1 MVLSRFPNAEKWI
14 TDYTYRV
21 KCHIL
26 RDEHGYLVV
35 RDAPELHSDHKEANT
50 RILLDAE
57 NASICFKHVIIKSPN
72 SKVSILSLSISR
84 FLAK

>member
-1 MVLSRFPNAEKWI
+1 MVLSGSPNAEKCI
-14 TDYTYRV
+14 TDCTYRV

-26 RDEHGYLVV
+26 SDEHGYLVV
-35 RDAPELHSDHKEANT
+35 RDVPELHSDHETAYT
-50 RILLDAE
+50 RMLLDAE
-57 NASICFKHVIIKSPN
+57 NASLCFKHVIIKSPN